1 VSHENVRFGHKSD
14 QRITLPVWIIRL
26 DLWSAR
32 AANSS
37 QLVTFAAVAHHPMD
51 KSGHVHDS
59 LFPYQSGWIFHLETR
74 RNKLKPI
81 ISTLEEPV
89 FFAGRA
95 RTALQDQVNA

>member
-1 VSHENVRFGHKSD
+1 MSHENVRFGHKSD

-59 LFPYQSGWIFHLETR
+59 LFLCQSGWILHLETR